1 MLEELS
7 CRQSRMLE
15 KGTGELYYM
24 LLVALFKQ
32 MNKGES
38 NSSGKPATEK
48 VNKVGELFPSSSLE
62 DYAKSWGGGGAGYDN
77 GKEDE
82 EDENQEEEDGDE
94 AEEEEEDDND
104 DDDDDDEEGD
114 GSEEDKK

>member
-1 MLEELS
+1 MLEEAIKNA
-7 CRQSRMLE
+7 RERDRR
-15 KGTGELYYM
+15 T
-24 LLVALFKQ
+24 LLHA